1 MVKTRRVEL
10 SNGNWAELRTRFTV
24 RAQEITLQ
32 GVPEGAKLRDTG
44 KLNASGNA
52 IMGLC
57 HADGSD
63 LSQAEAIAYNK
74 ASVLGMVHSW
84 SYGPVTME
92 VMDDEVEAEDFPIL
106 KAEVEAIIEALPLA
120 AGRSEG
126 SAPAASSSS

>member
-1 MVKTRRVEL
+1 MVETRRVEL
-10 SNGNWAELRTRFTV
+10 GAGRWAELRTRFTV
-24 RAQEITLQ
+24 RAQELTAL
-32 GVPEGAKLRDTG
+32 GVPEGAKERDTG
-44 KLNASGNA
+44 KRGTSGNA
-52 IMGLC
+52 IMELC

-63 LSQAEAIAYNK
+63 LSRAEQIAFNK

-84 SYGPVTME
+84 SYGPVTMG

-106 KAEVEAIIEALPLA
+106 QAEVEAIISALPLA

>member
-1 MVKTRRVEL
+1 MAETRRVEL

-24 RAQEITLQ
+24 RAQEVTAL
-32 GVPEGAKLRDTG
+32 GVPEGARERDTG
-44 KLNASGNA
+44 RRDVLGKV
-52 IMGLC
+52 IMELC

-63 LSQAEAIAYNK
+63 LSRAEQIAFNK

-84 SYGPVTME
+84 SYGPITMQ

-106 KAEVEAIIEALPLA
+106 QAEVEAIVSALPLA